1 MGTYARH
8 ILSIIAILALG
19 LSSFATP
26 LRTTYQAKIVKPDG
40 YPLEAASV
48 NFRFTILDPSASCAI
63 YVEDYAAVNMQDSGG
78 LISFSLGSGVR
89 SFPTSGTTATFANV
103 FNNSTPSFSCVTP
116 GIYSP
121 TVTDNRK
128 IVMQFQ
134 DTSGWQT
141 LPAMTINAVPYAMY
155 AGLADNSNLFNNKA
169 DTAFVQY
176 STIPTC
182 IASQALQYNGAS
194 FVCIAAGGGG
204 SSYTVTA
211 GDVTSAL
218 GYTPVSPAS
227 HSTVTSTVSSLG
239 TSLTTVTSLVNNL
252 TSSMTSMVS
261 SQWVTSGTS
270 ISYNA
275 GNVGISGRALIGS
288 QAASATFDFGGILG
302 ANATY
307 KSPLLIQETIND
319 MASEYTLGYGS
330 SLKLNPVTGT
340 NNIAFGGLSFVQTE
354 ASNPASYSL
363 VYAHHGI
370 AEHRGSGAITDLGG
384 VGGLALANTSGTLYN
399 LRGLEGH
406 AYVVAGEV
414 THSMGG
420 QFESLNMGLTPIINN
435 YGVRINSAA
444 GLINNNYGLYVH
456 DQSTAGSSSTYNIFS
471 EGSNSR
477 NVFMG
482 LVGIGTTTPIT
493 KLEVSGGIKISM
505 EAAAC
510 SVNYAGT
517 LRYSAGN
524 VEFCNGSSW
533 SALGVAG
540 ASIDL
545 GSAQASGTLAAARL
559 PAFSGDA
566 SSSIGSSV
574 LTLANVGAGVTSGT
588 QYTKVRVDGKGRV
601 TSGSQLAASDI
612 TTALGYTPGVS
623 GAGGS
628 QWVTSGTAIHY
639 ASGNVGIG
647 TVAPSTVLEVKGGSL
662 AGVQEVARFGYNL
675 DSNTP
680 GKGIR
685 LGLNS
690 FGTVYIGSHYASNAP
705 QSYDMTFGT
714 YNGGTAERMR
724 ITGAGHVGVG
734 ISAPAYP
741 LSVSGTIYSN
751 TGFRFPDSSTQTT
764 ASIRPQILLGGGN
777 ITITTSTSG
786 TLSTQNWVAPATG
799 NVMLTFNK
807 KPPYVFS
814 GCAGGN
820 LGFSIR
826 VNGTEGSLTNQSF
839 ITNIHRLANGDV
851 HFAPAIDIWS
861 VTAGVTYTITTEY
874 FSQSFSSCTVNT
886 TGNSSGSDHIKLEYV
901 Q

>member
-1 MGTYARH
+1 MKNGARN
-8 ILSIIAILALG
+8 ILLCGAVLILG
-19 LSSFATP
+19 LSSYSTP

-103 FNNSTPSFSCVTP
+103 FNNSTPSYSCVTP

-134 DTSGWQT
+134 DASGWQT

-155 AGLADNSNLFNNKA
+155 AGLSDNSNLFNNKA

-182 IASQALQYNGAS
+182 TASQALQYNGAS
-194 FVCIAAGGGG
+194 FVCVAAGGGG

-211 GDVTSAL
+211 GDVTAAL
-218 GYTPVSPAS
+218 GYTPVNPVS

-239 TSLTTVTSLVNNL
+239 TSLTTITSVVNNL

-275 GNVGISGRALIGS
+275 GSVGIGERALIGS

-307 KSPLLIQETIND
+307 KSPLFIQETIND
-319 MASEYTLGYGS
+319 MASEYTLGFGS

-370 AEHRGSGAITDLGG
+370 AEHRGAGAMTDLGG

-406 AYVVAGEV
+406 AYVVAGAV

-420 QFESLNMGLTPIINN
+420 QFESLNIGTTPIINN
-435 YGVRINSAA
+435 YGVRINAA
-444 GLINNNYGLYVH
+444 TGPINNNYGLYVH
-456 DQSTAGSSSTYNIFS
+456 NQSSAGTSSTYNIYS
-471 EGSNSR
+471 EGTNSS

-482 LVGIGTTTPIT
+482 LVGIGTTAPIT

-505 EAAAC
+505 ESAAC
-510 SVNYAGT
+510 SVSYAGT
-517 LRYSAGN
+517 IRYSAGN

-533 SALGVAG
+533 SAFGVAG
-540 ASIDL
+540 AGVTSASVISALGYTPLSALPALSGDVTSVS
-545 GSAQASGTLAAARL
+545 GSAV
-559 PAFSGDA
+559 
-566 SSSIGSSV
+566 I
-574 LTLANVGAGVTSGT
+574 TLANVGAGVTSGA
-588 QYTKVRVDGKGRV
+588 QYTKVTVNSKGLV
-601 TSGSQLAASDI
+601 TSGAQLSATDI

-623 GAGGS
+623 GSGSS
-628 QWVTSGTAIHY
+628 QWTTSGTTVNYTA
-639 ASGNVGIG
+639 GNVGIG
-647 TVAPSTVLEVKGGSL
+647 VASPSGILEVDGGVNPATQKNISLRASSVAGGS
-662 AGVQEVARFGYNL
+662 GY
-675 DSNTP
+675 
-680 GKGIR
+680 
-685 LGLNS
+685 
-690 FGTVYIGSHYASNAP
+690 
-705 QSYDMTFGT
+705 
-714 YNGGTAERMR
+714 
-724 ITGAGHVGVG
+724 
-734 ISAPAYP
+734 
-741 LSVSGTIYSN
+741 
-751 TGFRFPDSSTQTT
+751 
-764 ASIRPQILLGGGN
+764 GGN
-777 ITITTSTSG
+777 ISLIAGNTTAGGFTG
-786 TLSTQNWVAPATG
+786 GNILLSAG
-799 NVMLTFNK
+799 EG
-807 KPPYVFS
+807 FS
-814 GCAGGN
+814 GNGSITLETNAGIG
-820 LGFSIR
+820 GSGAAGAVGHDGIR
-826 VNGTEGSLTNQSF
+826 
-839 ITNIHRLANGDV
+839 R
-851 HFAPAIDIWS
+851 
-861 VTAGVTYTITTEY
+861 
-874 FSQSFSSCTVNT
+874 
-886 TGNSSGSDHIKLEYV
+886 
-901 Q
+901 